1 MHVKLLRLRNCGS
14 SDVKYRIAIWASVGF
29 LVAGCWAVYAFAST
43 PPALDFGDPMVILVR
58 LTCPIAILGAS
69 YPISLYWALV
79 ANAATYGLAGLVVES
94 LRQRLHHAR

>member
-1 MHVKLLRLRNCGS
+1 M
-14 SDVKYRIAIWASVGF
+14 KYRIAIWASVGF
-29 LVAGCWAVYAFAST
+29 FVASCWALYAFATT
-43 PPALDFGDPMVILVR
+43 PPALGRGDPLVILVR

-79 ANAATYGLAGLVVES
+79 ANAATYGLAGLVIES